1 MITVKEQ
8 KALINYYTAR
18 IFELEYLINQ
28 IKENELFSDENNE
41 DYFAGTNQDKIHRSL
56 RNSIYYLEEVI
67 NVITSE
73 LNYAKEE
80 LKKLKGN

>member
-18 IFELEYLINQ
+18 IFELENLINQ
-28 IKENELFSDENNE
+28 IKENELFNDENSE
-41 DYFAGTNQDKIHRSL
+41 DYFTGTSQNKIHHSL
-56 RNSIYYLEEVI
+56 RNSVYYLEEVI

-73 LNYAKEE
+73 LNYAREE

>member
-18 IFELEYLINQ
+18 IFELEYFINQ